1 MIPTG
6 PIKSRIKFCEAVIAQ
21 MIDAEADKRT
31 PKDTLIHIR
40 RTMDGYNRECL
51 ALEKELHLI
60 EKLNLEEVEG

>member
-1 MIPTG
+1 MIPTA
-6 PIKSRIKFCEAVIAQ
+6 PIKARIKYCETMIAQ

-31 PKDTLIHIR
+31 PKDTLAHIR

-60 EKLNLEEVEG
+60 EKLNLGKE